1 MIGFQNPGLMPLE
14 AATTFGINV
23 KFGENPIGF
32 FGTGLKYA
40 IAVCLRLGGT
50 FRLFLGTVEYE
61 FYVKVEDFR
70 GKEFGMIR
78 MRKRNSPLK
87 RWSYEKLAFT
97 TELGKHWEPWMAVR
111 ELESNTR
118 DEGGSSFYWED
129 TEKDPV
135 EFLKSFGTSP
145 EGEGS
150 IGEGKTCIVIE
161 CEEMENSYNEQVI
174 FMPDNIE
181 LICENRYVQIFDQ
194 PAEHIFFR
202 GLRVT
207 DCKPTM
213 FTYNLIEGVTLTEDR
228 TSKYTYSDQIYIMKA
243 LQSMTDVDK
252 LDTIMDL
259 KESES
264 YEGDLPWDSDYG
276 TQGSTWVAHVSYRFH
291 SGAHLPKRIKSF
303 YESRVE
309 EDAQEKFLD
318 VKLTEPMIVT
328 IRELIKE
335 HCLNENIDIVVQLN
349 HASQDNLIAD
359 PEIIF

>member
-1 MIGFQNPGLMPLE
+1 MIIFENEGLMPLE

-23 KFGENPIGF
+23 KLGQNPIGF

-40 IAVCLRLGGT
+40 IAVTLRLGGT

-61 FYVKVEDFR
+61 FYVKAEDFR

-97 TELGKHWEPWMAVR
+97 TELGKHWKPWMAVR

-118 DEGGSSFYWED
+118 DEDGSSYYWED

-135 EFLKSFGTSP
+135 KFLRSFGTNP

-150 IGEGKTCIVIE
+150 ISVGKTCIVVE
-161 CEEMENSYNEQVI
+161 CEEMENAYNEQVI
-174 FMPDNIE
+174 FMPSDME
-181 LICENRYVQIFDQ
+181 LICENGYVQIFDK
-194 PAEHIFFR
+194 PADHIFFH

-213 FTYNLIEGVTLTEDR
+213 FTYNFTGGVTLTEDR
-228 TSKYTYSDQIYIMKA
+228 TSKYTYSDQIRVMQA
-243 LQSMTDVDK
+243 LQSITDVDK
-252 LDTIMDL
+252 LDMIMDL
-259 KESES
+259 VDEKT
-264 YEGDLPWDSDYG
+264 YEADLPWDVDYG
-276 TQGSTWVAHVSYRFH
+276 DQGSTWAAHVSYRFH
-291 SGAHLPKRIKSF
+291 SGAHLPKRVRTL

-309 EDAQEKFLD
+309 EDAQEEFLD
-318 VKLTEPMIVT
+318 VKLTETMVNE
-328 IRELIKE
+328 IRKLVKE
-335 HCLNENIDIVVQLN
+335 YSPTSRKEILVQLN
-349 HASQDNLIAD
+349 IAVTD
-359 PEIIF
+359 EEIIF

>member
-1 MIGFQNPGLMPLE
+1 MIIFENEGLMPLE

-23 KFGENPIGF
+23 KLGQNPIGF

-40 IAVCLRLGGT
+40 IAVTLRLGGT

-61 FYVKVEDFR
+61 FYVKAEDFR

-118 DEGGSSFYWED
+118 DEDGWSTVQD
-129 TEKDPV
+129 NV
-135 EFLKSFGTSP
+135 EFGFVGYKDHTR
-145 EGEGS
+145 
-150 IGEGKTCIVIE
+150 IVIE
-161 CEEMENSYNEQVI
+161 CEEMENAYNEQVI
-174 FMPDNIE
+174 FMPDNME
-181 LICENRYVQIFDQ
+181 LICENEYVQIFNQ

-213 FTYNLIEGVTLTEDR
+213 FTYNLTGGVTLTEDR

-243 LQSMTDVDK
+243 LQSITDIDK
-252 LDTIMDL
+252 LNMIMDRVD
-259 KESES
+259 EET
-264 YEGDLPWDSDYG
+264 YEGDLPWDIGYG
-276 TQGSTWVAHVSYRFH
+276 DEGSTWVAMVGYRFH
-291 SGAHLPKRIKSF
+291 SGANLPKRMKSF

-318 VKLTEPMIVT
+318 VKLTEPMIARLTKVLMDADT
-328 IRELIKE
+328 ED
-335 HCLNENIDIVVQLN
+335 IDKSIFVQLP
-349 HASQDNLIAD
+349 DVEV
-359 PEIIF
+359 PF